1 MYEENQFKNTQTI
14 FNNIIEKY
22 YTDLMKET
30 PIKVLTVYKT
40 QNRQDHKKTNKQKHV
55 KDTL

>member
-40 QNRQDHKKTNKQKHV
+40 QNR
-55 KDTL
+55 